1 MRETPFP
8 SAQKKSG
15 SGAHILAQPGLHLV
29 SSTHSTPFRN
39 GRFCTLTP
47 RRFTSCGPFLQ
58 AISVLRAMFALAY
71 LACVFWRG
79 IRFSSTD
86 YLSPQEKNPSLSPA
100 DKKNI
105 TVNCIMLAQEEEG
118 KKTPET
124 ILANS
129 SVARKHVALGV
140 GIGEL
145 VLNKLDHNER
155 PLLVAPS
162 LSSVLPSSS
171 FSFRSGHHQS
181 FGDSRSTLSMA
192 AASISISIVFTVF
205 PILAASAAANS
216 VFGTVER
223 VRSSMTHSLRG
234 PYFNDVHK
242 IVGFFYPLKF
252 GTDMQYRNHATSL
265 TTSALPPLPLPVRT
279 SFK

>member
-1 MRETPFP
+1 
-8 SAQKKSG
+8 
-15 SGAHILAQPGLHLV
+15 
-29 SSTHSTPFRN
+29 
-39 GRFCTLTP
+39 
-47 RRFTSCGPFLQ
+47 
-58 AISVLRAMFALAY
+58 
-71 LACVFWRG
+71 
-79 IRFSSTD
+79 
-86 YLSPQEKNPSLSPA
+86 
-100 DKKNI
+100 
-105 TVNCIMLAQEEEG
+105 MLAQEEEG

-155 PLLVAPS
+155 PLLAPS
-162 LSSVLPSSS
+162 FFLCSPLLCL
-171 FSFRSGHHQS
+171 FLRSGHHQS

-223 VRSSMTHSLRG
+223 VRSSMTHSLR
-234 PYFNDVHK
+234 DH
-242 IVGFFYPLKF
+242 
-252 GTDMQYRNHATSL
+252 T
-265 TTSALPPLPLPVRT
+265 
-279 SFK
+279 

>member
-1 MRETPFP
+1 
-8 SAQKKSG
+8 
-15 SGAHILAQPGLHLV
+15 
-29 SSTHSTPFRN
+29 
-39 GRFCTLTP
+39 
-47 RRFTSCGPFLQ
+47 
-58 AISVLRAMFALAY
+58 
-71 LACVFWRG
+71 
-79 IRFSSTD
+79 
-86 YLSPQEKNPSLSPA
+86 
-100 DKKNI
+100 
-105 TVNCIMLAQEEEG
+105 MLAQVEEG

-145 VLNKLDHNER
+145 VLNKLDHNHNEH
-155 PLLVAPS
+155 PLLAPS
-162 LSSVLPSSS
+162 LSSVLPSSSSS

-223 VRSSMTHSLRG
+223 VRSSMTHSLR
-234 PYFNDVHK
+234 DH
-242 IVGFFYPLKF
+242 
-252 GTDMQYRNHATSL
+252 T
-265 TTSALPPLPLPVRT
+265 
-279 SFK
+279 